1 MVKNDLSAGKANP
14 KIIAHRGASAVA
26 PENTLA
32 AFREAVA
39 AGADGIEFDVRI
51 TRDNEAVVFHDRKLK
66 RTTGKKGTVSDMT
79 SGELGKLDAGSWF
92 NRTNGNSSDNG
103 FSGEVVSTLKQT
115 LEFLSDFDG
124 SIYIEIKCKEEDV
137 KRLTRRVGEILNET
151 KRTDR
156 IIVKSFK
163 LSVIPLIKQHCPGV
177 RTAALFAPKV
187 KNVLRKEKYLVNL
200 AEEIGA
206 DELSLHYTLATKK
219 LMKKARSRGLKVV
232 IWTADNPAWIKRA
245 ISLGLSSIITN
256 DPRKLLARRAALAAM

>member
-1 MVKNDLSAGKANP
+1 MVKDDLSAGKANP

-32 AFREAVA
+32 AFREAIA

-51 TRDNEAVVFHDRKLK
+51 TKDNEAVVFHDRKLR
-66 RTTGKKGTVSDMT
+66 RTTGKKGTVADLT
-79 SGELGKLDAGSWF
+79 SAELCKLDAGSWF
-92 NRTNGNSSDNG
+92 GRTNGNHSDNS
-103 FSGEVVSTLKQT
+103 FSDEVVSTLKQT
-115 LEFLSDFDG
+115 LDFLSDFNG
-124 SIYIEIKCKEEDV
+124 TIYIELKCKEADV
-137 KRLTRRVGEILNET
+137 ERLTRRVGEILNQT

-187 KNVLRKEKYLVNL
+187 KNVLRKEKYLVKI

-219 LMKKARSRGLKVV
+219 LMKKARSRGLKVA
-232 IWTADNPAWIKRA
+232 IWTADNPRWIKRA
-245 ISLGLSSIITN
+245 LRLGLNSIITN
-256 DPRKLLARRAALAAM
+256 DPKKLLARRAALTA